1 MEAYNQIQELQVEL
15 SSLALDTV
23 DDSWTYI
30 WGSTQFSS
38 KAYRILTGHSQVD
51 TILNGFGRLHVKA
64 NIKYFSGWYSKTD

>member
-38 KAYRILTGHSQVD
+38 SKAYRILTGHSQVD

-64 NIKYFSGWYSKTD
+64 STKYSFGLS